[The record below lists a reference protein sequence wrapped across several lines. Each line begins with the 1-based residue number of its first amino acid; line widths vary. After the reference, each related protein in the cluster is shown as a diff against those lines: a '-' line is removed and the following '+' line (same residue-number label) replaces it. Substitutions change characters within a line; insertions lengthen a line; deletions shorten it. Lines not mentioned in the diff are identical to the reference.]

1 MIFLQQ
7 KEAITYFC
15 AKFKKTSTDLNTQ
28 KNPTKMSFPSISTS
42 IYRTFL
48 TKLFILVILFSLG
61 SCSVPALTNA
71 DNYGKSHEVYAV
83 DFNPDDLSQLKIA
96 KMDEGNWIEIE
107 SVKNSPNA
115 RFNVEIKGDYLIV
128 TTNKNPM
135 DVPTYKTW
143 LDYAMEE
150 LGYDV
155 NDKYDI
161 FETVE
166 EGWIYEIDLKKH
178 PLVNSDDHRLLMYER
193 K

>member
-1 MIFLQQ
+1 M
-7 KEAITYFC
+7 T
-15 AKFKKTSTDLNTQ
+15 
-28 KNPTKMSFPSISTS
+28 FPSIVTS
-42 IYRTFL
+42 ISKTFL
-48 TKLFILVILFSLG
+48 TKLGALVILVSLG

-83 DFNPDDLSQLKIA
+83 DFNPNDLSQLDIK
-96 KMDEGNWIEIE
+96 KMDEGTWVEIGTT
-107 SVKNSPNA
+107 KNSPNA
-115 RFNVEIKGDYLIV
+115 RYNVEINGDYLIV

-155 NDKYDI
+155 DDKYDI

-178 PLVNSDDHRLLMYER
+178 PLVSADEHRLLMYER